1 MNMDAGSYSREAFLQ
16 GLQAAGFP
24 PPVLL
29 ERDAS
34 YALDVHTHPF
44 EAWGLVLEGE
54 FVIEADGV
62 ATRFPAG
69 RSFRLPAGVAHK
81 EWAGP
86 DGARY
91 LAGRKEQAA

>member
-1 MNMDAGSYSREAFLQ
+1 MNIDAGSYNREAFLE

-24 PPVLL
+24 PPVPL

-44 EAWGLVLEGE
+44 EAWGLILEGE
-54 FVIEADGV
+54 FVIEVDGV

-69 RSFRLPAGVAHK
+69 RSFRLAAGVAHK

-86 DGARY
+86 QGARY
-91 LAGRKEQAA
+91 LAGRKEMQA

>member
-1 MNMDAGSYSREAFLQ
+1 MNIDAGSYTREAFLE

-24 PPVLL
+24 PPVPL

-44 EAWGLVLEGE
+44 EAWGLILEGE
-54 FVIEADGV
+54 FVIEVDGV

-69 RSFRLPAGVAHK
+69 RSFRLAAGVAHK

-86 DGARY
+86 QGARY
-91 LAGRKEQAA
+91 LAGRKEMQA